1 MPITKVIATELESV
15 AMMGVNAGKA
25 HLFSRSHLYQNKSC
39 PAKSC
44 THVHVKQG

>member
-25 HLFSRSHLYQNKSC
+25 YFGSRSYLYQNI
-39 PAKSC
+39 A
-44 THVHVKQG
+44 VHQKAVLMCM